1 MAHRAHIT
9 VNGVTLAQHAVAEE
23 AQHHP
28 AKTPARAFE
37 AAGRAL
43 VIRHLLLEEAARCA
57 IAAEPIL
64 VAPGKRETPDEAR
77 IRALIV
83 ANVVVAIPDE
93 ADCRAFYDAKP
104 ARFRSPDLFEA
115 SHILFAAHPHDR
127 DAYAS
132 AVTQA
137 RGLIAELSRAP
148 RRFAALAREYSACDS
163 RANGGRLGQI
173 VPGETVPEF
182 EALLC
187 TLEEGAI
194 APAPVQ
200 SRFGAHVLRL
210 DARARGETLPF
221 DYMRDR
227 IAGYLTERA
236 WRRDVAR
243 YIDGLVA
250 RADIEGLDMSRP
262 QEVAA

>member
-1 MAHRAHIT
+1 MAPRTAIT
-9 VNGVTLAQHAVAEE
+9 VNGVTLAPQAIAEE

-28 AKTPARAFE
+28 ARTPAKAFE

-43 VIRHLLLEEAARCA
+43 VIRHLLLEEAARCE
-57 IAAEPIL
+57 IAAEPML

-77 IRALIV
+77 IRALIA
-83 ANVVVAIPDE
+83 ANVPVEEVDE
-93 ADCRAFYDAKP
+93 AQCRALYDAEP

-127 DAYAS
+127 EAYAQ
-132 AVTQA
+132 AVGQA
-137 RGLIAELSRAP
+137 RDLIAELTHAP
-148 RRFAALAREYSACDS
+148 RRFEALARELSACDS

-173 VPGETVPEF
+173 APGETVPEF
-182 EALLC
+182 EAVLYAMA
-187 TLEEGAI
+187 EGAI
-194 APAPVQ
+194 APEPVQ

-221 DYMRDR
+221 DYVRER
-227 IAGYLTERA
+227 IAAYLSERT

-243 YIDGLVA
+243 YINGLVA
-250 RADIEGLDMSRP
+250 RAEIEGLDMVRP
-262 QEVAA
+262 QETAA

>member
-1 MAHRAHIT
+1 MAQRARIT
-9 VNGVTLAQHAVAEE
+9 VNGVTLAPQAIAEE

-28 AKTPARAFE
+28 ARTPARAFA

-77 IRALIV
+77 IRALIA
-83 ANVVVAIPDE
+83 ANVPVEE
-93 ADCRAFYDAKP
+93 ADEGACRAFFDAEP
-104 ARFRSPDLFEA
+104 ERFRSPDLFEA

-127 DAYAS
+127 DAYAQ
-132 AVTQA
+132 AVAQA
-137 RGLIAELSRAP
+137 HALIAELTRAP
-148 RRFAALAREYSACDS
+148 RRFAALAREHSACDS

-182 EALLC
+182 EAVLR

-194 APAPVQ
+194 APDPVQ
-200 SRFGAHVLRL
+200 SRFGAHVLKL

-221 DYMRDR
+221 DYVRDR
-227 IAGYLTERA
+227 IAAYLTERA
-236 WRRDVAR
+236 WRRGVAR

-250 RADIEGLDMSRP
+250 QAEIEGLDMSRD
-262 QEVAA
+262 QDIAA